1 MACLRISGCAVV
13 FSGLRAASYRVHGW
27 SDQNVLLLLVDARVR
42 VPGADDG
49 GEEVVGH
56 AVHDLCWSSRQ
67 RNARAIATTFLLL
80 TLASVFALSA
90 VDS

>member
-1 MACLRISGCAVV
+1 MSW
-13 FSGLRAASYRVHGW
+13 GLRTASYRVHGR
-27 SDQNVLLLLVDARVR
+27 SDEYDLLLLVDARVR

-56 AVHDLCWSSRQ
+56 AVDDLCWSSCQ
-67 RNARAIATTFLLL
+67 PNARATVTTSLLL

-90 VDS
+90 VDI